1 MSDVV
6 TEMDA
11 GVLREIHISMIDL
24 WHRGYELPIRWTIAS
39 FANPAAVVSGKTAEN
54 TDSAR
59 IATTTSDGIE
69 LSPSFPLPAC
79 LRGDGRPRLVGHGP
93 RCPGPRRRGASGPSI
108 ASPRRAGAILR
119 GMRIREP
126 WPSARTRQR
135 RREFAAVFEGVPSGG
150 LGDGLEIGGG
160 DGFLASLVAA
170 HCRSF
175 VTTDSYRPRLADC
188 SAALAGGVRRLVCD
202 AARLPFADA
211 SFDFIFS
218 SSVLEHI
225 RDRAPVYRE
234 LRRCLRPG
242 GVMLHIMP
250 SRTWKALQL
259 LFYYPHHIIGGID
272 LALDALTR
280 TVKRR
285 APAAPA
291 SAQAL
296 CTNRW
301 SDERRLTLKI
311 ILENVLPQPHGEY
324 PGNLAELRGF
334 GVCAWEREFA
344 AAGLRAHRIVLLPLY
359 SGYGFGFD
367 RLRVLGER
375 WGLSSHNAFVL
386 TPEGA
391 PSPALG

>member
-1 MSDVV
+1 M
-6 TEMDA
+6 
-11 GVLREIHISMIDL
+11 
-24 WHRGYELPIRWTIAS
+24 
-39 FANPAAVVSGKTAEN
+39 
-54 TDSAR
+54 R
-59 IATTTSDGIE
+59 I
-69 LSPSFPLPAC
+69 
-79 LRGDGRPRLVGHGP
+79 
-93 RCPGPRRRGASGPSI
+93 
-108 ASPRRAGAILR
+108 
-119 GMRIREP
+119 RIREP
-126 WPSARTRQR
+126 WPQARTRQR
-135 RREFAAVFEGVPSGG
+135 RREFASVFEGVPPSG

-175 VTTDSYRPRLADC
+175 VTTDPYRPRLATG
-188 SAALAGGVRRLVCD
+188 APVLPANVRRLVCD
-202 AARLPFADA
+202 AARLPFKDA
-211 SFDFIFS
+211 SFDFVFS

-250 SRTWKALQL
+250 SRTWKILQL
-259 LFYYPHHIIGGID
+259 IFYYPHQLIGGID
-272 LALDALTR
+272 LLLDALTDAL
-280 TVKRR
+280 KRR
-285 APAAPA
+285 RAGAAAPA
-291 SAQAL
+291 SQAL
-296 CTNRW
+296 DTNRW
-301 SDERRLTLKI
+301 SDERKLTLKL

-334 GVCAWEREFA
+334 GARAWEREFA

-367 RLRVLGER
+367 RLRGLAER

-391 PSPALG
+391 PSPALPWFERAPRALAPSGPP